1 MCYVQ
6 VFKFMFIKYR
16 YIFFLHMLLKF
27 FATLSS
33 PPKYLGEVWG
43 PRPENRACTVIHV
56 CILLVLQ
63 CVLHSGVS
71 ILSWLYIARG

>member
-6 VFKFMFIKYR
+6 VFKFMFIKYK

-33 PPKYLGEVWG
+33 LPKYLGEV
-43 PRPENRACTVIHV
+43 
-56 CILLVLQ
+56 
-63 CVLHSGVS
+63 
-71 ILSWLYIARG
+71 